1 MLLKIPLSMRMTQTI
16 QCSHH
21 AFNFFFHLFDGWMIE
36 IEVKMIRPVRV
47 FDNFLKIEGASLFG
61 LVMVFRCFMNEA
73 IKDPSRITIR
83 ARLSDIDNNGNVR
96 RQGQNRSDS

>member
-1 MLLKIPLSMRMTQTI
+1 MLLKISLGMRMTQTI

-21 AFNFFFHLFDGWMIE
+21 VFNFFFRFFDGWMIE

-47 FDNFLKIEGASLFG
+47 FDNFLKIEGSGLYG

-73 IKDPSRITIR
+73 IKDPPKMTIR
-83 ARLSDIDNNGNVR
+83 ARSSDVDNNGNVR